1 MFLLVFF
8 FFFNNTYLGAGI
20 VGVCTAY
27 YLTQHPKFSKE
38 THHITILEARRPAGA
53 ASGKAGG
60 LLAMW
65 AFPQQ
70 IVPLSFKLHEELA
83 EEYNGA
89 TEWGYRGLK
98 TLCIE
103 GNISSSH
110 LRNIRNGTVKA
121 NPDIDLPEGLDW
133 ISPEIIDGWTHL
145 GGADSTAQVHPYKF
159 TLFILKKVLETG
171 AVDLITG
178 KVTGITS
185 DSNGNV
191 NGVSYTTSNDKR
203 QSHFSI
209 LNNYQQQPGP
219 QKETKTNPNAHLGSN
234 SSSSSSQKSQQT
246 RSSLHHPDNPTFN
259 NAPSILPNIGTNK
272 QSININQSSSNSSQV
287 NTFRSIHNS
296 SYTST
301 NSAPS
306 ISEYSEDSLNLSTD
320 DDDSI
325 LDSSIESSE
334 DSVSGL
340 EVEVED
346 EESANGGNYLKP
358 IDGKSSDHEE
368 NDIQNDNIIS
378 NNDSLETSDSQES
391 DTRNLSS
398 SQHSPQEVA
407 NNDNEHTS
415 LSSTN
420 PEISPI
426 TDTNSSSTILNTSTT
441 SPSVNPTPTS
451 QNSTE
456 TSPSTS
462 SKVASDSTADNTEAN
477 STTSDLPTTEDKSKE
492 DPNSKEA
499 KKDKNKN
506 SASDESSKLTT
517 HHLAGDQI
525 VLTLGP
531 WTSKLLPSCPISGL
545 RAHSITIQP
554 SKQVSPFALF
564 TEMRTTRMS
573 YVSPEIYPRR
583 DEVYVCGEGD
593 TFAEIPET
601 SDDVEI
607 LRDRCDELF
616 KHVGELSPNLKNGRI
631 LKRQACYLPVV
642 DVPSHSGPFIGC
654 TNVDN
659 LYLASGHSCWGIN
672 NAPATGLLMS
682 EILLDGEATSASVD
696 GLEPEFYFDASLQ

>member
-1 MFLLVFF
+1 MDYSLTDALIFSH
-8 FFFNNTYLGAGI
+8 LGAGI
-20 VGVCTAY
+20 IGVCTAY
-27 YLTQHPKFSKE
+27 YLTKHPAFSKE

-83 EEYNGA
+83 EEYNGS

-110 LRNIRNGTVKA
+110 LRNIRNGNVKA
-121 NPDIDLPEGLDW
+121 NADIDLPEDLDW
-133 ISPEIIDGWTHL
+133 VSPEIIDGWTHL
-145 GGADSTAQVHPYKF
+145 GDGESTAQVQPYKF

-178 KVTGITS
+178 KVVEVTS
-185 DSNGNV
+185 DKDGKA
-191 NGVSYTTSNDKR
+191 NGVVYTTTHDKIR
-203 QSHFSI
+203 YHHNSI
-209 LNNYQQQPGP
+209 LYDRQQQQPAP
-219 QKETKTNPNAHLGSN
+219 QKETSTQ
-234 SSSSSSQKSQQT
+234 SSTKSGIPPSPKKQQV
-246 RSSLHHPDNPTFN
+246 RSSLHHPDNPTFK
-259 NAPSILPNIGTNK
+259 SDVSMLPLSGNK
-272 QSININQSSSNSSQV
+272 HTLNSSTEDSINLASV
-287 NTFRSIHNS
+287 NTFRSIHNT
-296 SYTST
+296 SYTAST

-306 ISEYSEDSLNLSTD
+306 ISESSEDSLNLSTD
-320 DDDSI
+320 DESI
-325 LDSSIESSE
+325 LDGSVASSE
-334 DSVSGL
+334 ESTSGL
-340 EVEVED
+340 EIDYAEL
-346 EESANGGNYLKP
+346 ESTEKP
-358 IDGKSSDHEE
+358 IDPIKSNGLSDVNE
-368 NDIQNDNIIS
+368 S
-378 NNDSLETSDSQES
+378 NDSPGHASKQPFTTSE
-391 DTRNLSS
+391 DT
-398 SQHSPQEVA
+398 
-407 NNDNEHTS
+407 
-415 LSSTN
+415 SSTN
-420 PEISPI
+420 STTPSKDTTENKPEPA
-426 TDTNSSSTILNTSTT
+426 DDVADDASSTNEKQDDGTS
-441 SPSVNPTPTS
+441 
-451 QNSTE
+451 
-456 TSPSTS
+456 
-462 SKVASDSTADNTEAN
+462 
-477 STTSDLPTTEDKSKE
+477 EDKPTEKV
-492 DPNSKEA
+492 KHY
-499 KKDKNKN
+499 
-506 SASDESSKLTT
+506 LT
-517 HHLAGDQI
+517 GDQV

-564 TEMRTTRMS
+564 TEMRTSRAS

-593 TFAEIPET
+593 TFADVPET
-601 SDDVEI
+601 SDDVEV

-616 KHVGELSPNLKNGRI
+616 KHVSAVSPNLKNGRI

-682 EILLDGEATSASVD
+682 EILLDGEALSASVD
-696 GLEPEFYFDASLQ
+696 GLEPEFYFDASPQQ